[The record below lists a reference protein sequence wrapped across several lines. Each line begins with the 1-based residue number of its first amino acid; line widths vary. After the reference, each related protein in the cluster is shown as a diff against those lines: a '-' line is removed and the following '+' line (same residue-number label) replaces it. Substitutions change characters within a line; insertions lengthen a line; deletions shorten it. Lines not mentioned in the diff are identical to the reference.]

1 MLQEGSRV
9 VDEFGSTWDR
19 ATSLDWRAVDR
30 ALRGL
35 AGRRAALDAEEA
47 RWLREAERLEIWR
60 PLGMVSAID
69 YLERVLGYT
78 PHVAKER
85 LRVARALGE
94 LPALTDALAR
104 GELAFSALR
113 ELTRVA
119 TPETE
124 TRWRDAAAGKNVRE
138 IENLVAGHRRG
149 DQPDDPADP
158 EARRHVVRLELG
170 AEVFARLRQA
180 RDALTR
186 EHGAALDDDQLVTAL
201 CDAVLDRASDPGT
214 EPTGRAKFQIAVTV
228 CARCDRASQEAA
240 GAAIPIDAAAL
251 DRAGCDAQHIG
262 SIDGAATER
271 AHQEIPP
278 SVVRL
283 VWRRDGGRCQTPGCR
298 SSVGLELHHVIH
310 RADGGSHDPM
320 NLRLQCSACHLALHR
335 GTLAITTTAS
345 GQLEARRCNA
355 PPSNVS
361 ASAKLDATIV
371 RAQARDALVG
381 LGWKPSIARA
391 AVDEAWSHVGSDA
404 ALEPLI
410 REALRRC
417 PTKG

>member
-9 VDEFGSTWDR
+9 AGEIGSTWDR

-94 LPALTDALAR
+94 LPALTDAFAR

-138 IENLVAGHRRG
+138 IEDLVAGHRRG
-149 DQPDDPADP
+149 DQPEDPADP

-170 AEVFARLRQA
+170 AEVFARLRQVRA
-180 RDALTR
+180 VLTG
-186 EHGAALDDDQLVTAL
+186 EHGASLDDDQLITAL
-201 CDAVLDRASDPGT
+201 CDAVLDRASDPAS

-262 SIDGAATER
+262 SIGGDAPER
-271 AHQEIPP
+271 ARQEIPP

-310 RADGGSHDPM
+310 RADEIG
-320 NLRLQCSACHLALHR
+320 
-335 GTLAITTTAS
+335 
-345 GQLEARRCNA
+345 
-355 PPSNVS
+355 
-361 ASAKLDATIV
+361 
-371 RAQARDALVG
+371 RA
-381 LGWKPSIARA
+381 
-391 AVDEAWSHVGSDA
+391 HV
-404 ALEPLI
+404 
-410 REALRRC
+410 
-417 PTKG
+417 